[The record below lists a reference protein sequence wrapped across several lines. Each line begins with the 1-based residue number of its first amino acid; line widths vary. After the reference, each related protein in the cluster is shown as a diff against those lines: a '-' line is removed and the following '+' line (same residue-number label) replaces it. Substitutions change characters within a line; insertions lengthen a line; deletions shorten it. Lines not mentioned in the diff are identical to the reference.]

1 MGKIKKEAQ
10 GPRSRFVKVKCADC
24 ESEQVT
30 FSKAAMK
37 VNCQVC
43 GATLV
48 EPRGGVAKIRSTE
61 VTIIDV

>member
-24 ESEQVT
+24 ESEQIT
-30 FSKAAMK
+30 FSKAAIK

-48 EPRGGVAKIRSTE
+48 EPRGGVAKFRGTDIRVVE
-61 VTIIDV
+61 G

>member
-10 GPRSRFVKVKCADC
+10 GPRSQFVKVKCQDC

-30 FSKAAMK
+30 FSKAAMQ

-43 GATLV
+43 GANLL
-48 EPRGGVAKIRSTE
+48 EPRGGEAHFRASVVSLLE
-61 VTIIDV
+61 